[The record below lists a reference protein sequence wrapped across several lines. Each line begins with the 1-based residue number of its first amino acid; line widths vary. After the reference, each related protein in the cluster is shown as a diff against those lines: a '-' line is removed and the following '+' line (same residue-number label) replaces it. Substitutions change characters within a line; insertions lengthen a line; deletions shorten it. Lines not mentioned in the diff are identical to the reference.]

1 MRNVFLT
8 LVLGNVLL
16 LAWQYWV
23 DPAPATLSATGTGG
37 SLVLFGSE
45 PSGSTGQPAA
55 SPSGLAKAARGV
67 EAGPRFGKCLGLG
80 PVEDVAAAQQAG
92 AQLAAR
98 GIDATPIARETQVW
112 LGHWVQIAGFASL
125 PDAEA
130 ARRRL
135 VAGGIVDAYL
145 MQDGAQPMLS
155 LGVFRDRGRA
165 NRVARVAGSLG
176 FQAAIRDRYRPT
188 VERWLLIRPRPDQM
202 LEPSDLSLV
211 GDRIMRSEA
220 IPCESGATSS
230 PPASDLPVTR
240 QAGQTL

>member
-1 MRNVFLT
+1 MRNVVLT
-8 LVLGNVLL
+8 LVLANLLL

-23 DPAPATLSATGTGG
+23 DPAPAKPSAPGTG

-45 PSGSTGQPAA
+45 IDGSPGETAA
-55 SPSGLAKAARGV
+55 SPSGTAKAGRGIG
-67 EAGPRFGKCLGLG
+67 AGRPPGKCLGLG
-80 PVEDVAAAQQAG
+80 PVADAAAAQQAG

-98 GIDATPIARETQVW
+98 GIDATPIARKTQVW
-112 LGHWVQIAGFASL
+112 LGHWVQIPGFASL

-130 ARRRL
+130 ARQRL
-135 VAGGIVDAYL
+135 VAGGVVDAYL

-165 NRVARVAGSLG
+165 DRVARLAGSLG
-176 FQAAIRDRYRPT
+176 FQAAIRNRYRPT
-188 VERWLLIRPRPDQM
+188 VEQWLLISPRPDQM

-220 IPCESGATSS
+220 IPCESTATPS
-230 PPASDLPVTR
+230 PPAGDLPVTR
-240 QAGQTL
+240 QPEQTL